1 VTERV
6 ADPQAVCP
14 FVAFDDE
21 RDFRSSVP
29 DHRHRCFA
37 ESPAAPRA
45 LAHQAAY
52 CLSSAFP
59 SCPTFVDWARRE
71 AAPAKVE
78 SPPRSLRGT
87 GVTPRAAP
95 PLPAAPG
102 RPPVES
108 APGPSDAGMTAP
120 PGPAGAASAGEM
132 AGGATPGLG
141 RHLAAGRDPARGD
154 DVADPWAPAPS
165 AAGTDP
171 AADAD
176 DTPSFLAGRS
186 RRPPPAAWDEEP
198 EPWGAAEDPL
208 DDRAGEP
215 ASRRAAEP
223 RRVPVGYA
231 PVAAAR
237 SQRGAGEANHDR
249 RDPVAPSWE
258 QPRRFEAYPTLK
270 SRGPGG
276 IPRLAAYALIVVLVG
291 VVLFALPL
299 LLQAIGGGGADAS
312 PTPAPSAS
320 VGPTVEP
327 SATPVPTPEEVV
339 YIVKSGDS
347 LSKIAA
353 KYGVTVDQ
361 VMAANPDIKNPNLI
375 AVGDRIVIPR
385 PLPSEIVDGDITPAP

>member
-1 VTERV
+1 
-6 ADPQAVCP
+6 
-14 FVAFDDE
+14 
-21 RDFRSSVP
+21 
-29 DHRHRCFA
+29 
-37 ESPAAPRA
+37 
-45 LAHQAAY
+45 
-52 CLSSAFP
+52 
-59 SCPTFVDWARRE
+59 
-71 AAPAKVE
+71 
-78 SPPRSLRGT
+78 
-87 GVTPRAAP
+87 
-95 PLPAAPG
+95 
-102 RPPVES
+102 
-108 APGPSDAGMTAP
+108 
-120 PGPAGAASAGEM
+120 M

-237 SQRGAGEANHDR
+237 SQ
-249 RDPVAPSWE
+249 
-258 QPRRFEAYPTLK
+258 
-270 SRGPGG
+270 RGPGG